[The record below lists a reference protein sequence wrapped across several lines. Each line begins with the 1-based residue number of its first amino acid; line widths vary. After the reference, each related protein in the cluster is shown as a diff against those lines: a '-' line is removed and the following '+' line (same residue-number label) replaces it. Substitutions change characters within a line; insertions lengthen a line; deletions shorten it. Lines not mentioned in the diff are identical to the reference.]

1 MNDQLIIW
9 LDDEYA
15 LYSGA
20 LHDTRNPAV
29 AWLEAQFTYRW
40 ATMAYLDDNKPIPG
54 PYAIRPMAE
63 LIDQLAD
70 ALEDP
75 DASMDIRRSDY
86 DDPGRWWL

>member
-1 MNDQLIIW
+1 MNDKLVIW

-15 LYSGA
+15 LHACA
-20 LHDTRNPAV
+20 LHDNRNPAV
-29 AWLEAQFTYRW
+29 AWLDAQFTYRW
-40 ATMAYLDDNKPIPG
+40 ATLAYRDDNDPIPG

-63 LIDQLAD
+63 LIDPLTD

>member
-1 MNDQLIIW
+1 MNDNLVIW

-15 LYSGA
+15 LDACA
-20 LHDTRNPAV
+20 LHDNRNPAV

-40 ATMAYLDDNKPIPG
+40 VNWGYLNCHDPIPG
-54 PYAIRPMAE
+54 PDCIRPMAE
-63 LIDQLAD
+63 LIDPLAD
-70 ALEDP
+70 CQDP

>member
-1 MNDQLIIW
+1 MNGNLVIW

-15 LYSGA
+15 LYGCA
-20 LHDTRNPAV
+20 LHDDRNPAV

-40 ATMAYLDDNKPIPG
+40 INSAYLDDNDPIPG

-63 LIDQLAD
+63 LIDPLAD
-70 ALEDP
+70 CLEDP
-75 DASMDIRRSDY
+75 DASMDIRQSDY

>member
-1 MNDQLIIW
+1 MNDNLVIW

-15 LYSGA
+15 LDACA

-40 ATMAYLDDNKPIPG
+40 ATLAYLDDNNPIPG

-63 LIDQLAD
+63 LIDQHTD
-70 ALEDP
+70 CLEDP

>member
-1 MNDQLIIW
+1 MTGNLVIW

-15 LYSGA
+15 LYGCA
-20 LHDTRNPAV
+20 LHDDRNPAV

-40 ATMAYLDDNKPIPG
+40 VNWGYLNCHDPIPG
-54 PYAIRPMAE
+54 PDCIRPMAE
-63 LIDQLAD
+63 LIDPLAD
-70 ALEDP
+70 CLEDP

>member
-15 LYSGA
+15 LDACTRHAS
-20 LHDTRNPAV
+20 RNPAV

-40 ATMAYLDDNKPIPG
+40 ATLAYLDDNNPIPG
-54 PYAIRPMAE
+54 PDCIRPMAE
-63 LIDQLAD
+63 LIDPLAD
-70 ALEDP
+70 CQDP

>member
-1 MNDQLIIW
+1 MNGNLVIW

-15 LYSGA
+15 LYGCA
-20 LHDTRNPAV
+20 LHDDRNPAV

-40 ATMAYLDDNKPIPG
+40 INWAYLDHHNPIPG
-54 PYAIRPMAE
+54 PDCIRPMAE
-63 LIDQLAD
+63 LIDQHTD
-70 ALEDP
+70 CLEDP

>member
-1 MNDQLIIW
+1 MTGNLVIW

-15 LYSGA
+15 LDACA
-20 LHDTRNPAV
+20 LHDSRNPAV

-40 ATMAYLDDNKPIPG
+40 ATLAYLDDNHPIPG
-54 PYAIRPMAE
+54 PYCIRPMAE

-86 DDPGRWWL
+86 DDPGRWWI

>member
-1 MNDQLIIW
+1 MNDELVIW

-15 LYSGA
+15 LDACA
-20 LHDTRNPAV
+20 LHDNRNPAV

-40 ATMAYLDDNKPIPG
+40 ATLAYLDDNNPIPG

-63 LIDQLAD
+63 LIDPLAD
-70 ALEDP
+70 CLEDP
-75 DASMDIRRSDY
+75 DASMDIRQSDY